1 MGVLAPVS
9 VSKGPN
15 GQDIE
20 TYQQWNVEA
29 WWNEAMW
36 TLTGTQADSNFKAGQ
51 WWQIAQDFKN
61 TVAPAMRTAA
71 ANWDQQYQVL
81 DAAKD
86 QVTAAKGQLVGFTG
100 KDADALNTQADNFTR
115 SLDQRAEATDPIK
128 PALLSAADIID
139 QNFPI
144 VKLWWDKW
152 EQDLANAPKC
162 KFDTEQMMGPMQSMA
177 RGVLQAAKAIMQGY
191 QTELEVPQVT
201 QAPPSQL
208 PGGTT
213 AVTAADQQAAAN
225 PSDPAAN
232 PAASVPG
239 VVTAGTQHAAV
250 TNPGSGTAALPGTTV
265 GNAPGTVVT
274 PSSNPSGGSA
284 VLPAASTGTAA
295 PAGPTLAG
303 IGASTVGPSVPT
315 APAFAPSPIASSG
328 GGAAPMP
335 MLPTGLAGPGRG
347 TTGGTTGGT
356 TSAPAFGSGAGL
368 APFMPITG
376 AGAGQG
382 NKRDEQD
389 DRKRQLVISPV
400 TGAPIGG
407 ARGARSGAIRP
418 GTAKPINPGVAAG
431 LLGRAAKDADGLD
444 IPTSTLRKASR
455 KARRDETDDAADM
468 FLDED
473 AWLIDDP
480 GTGVVAVQEPRD
492 PGSASAVIG

>member
-9 VSKGPN
+9 VTKGPN

-20 TYQQWNVEA
+20 TYQQWNIEA
-29 WWNEAMW
+29 WWDEGRW
-36 TLTGTQADSNFKAGQ
+36 TLTGTQADSNYKAGL
-51 WWQIAQDFKN
+51 WRQDAEDFFN
-61 TVAPAMRTAA
+61 IVAPPMRTAA
-71 ANWDQQYQVL
+71 ATWGTQYQTV
-81 DAAKD
+81 DQAKG

-100 KDADALNTQADNFTR
+100 KDADALNTQADNFIR

-144 VKLWWDKW
+144 VQRWWNQW

-162 KFDTEQMMGPMQSMA
+162 KFDTEQMMAPMQNMA
-177 RGVLQAAKAIMQGY
+177 RAVLQAAKAIMQGY
-191 QTELEVPQVT
+191 QTELETPEVT
-201 QAPPSQL
+201 QPPPSQL

-239 VVTAGTQHAAV
+239 VVTAGTPHAAV

-303 IGASTVGPSVPT
+303 IGAGTVAPSVPT
-315 APAFAPSPIASSG
+315 APAFAPSPVTSTG

-347 TTGGTTGGT
+347 PTSGGT

-368 APFMPITG
+368 APFMPTTG
-376 AGAGQG
+376 GGAGQV

-389 DRKRQLVISPV
+389 DRKRQVVVSPV

-455 KARRDETDDAADM
+455 KARRDKTDDAEDM

-480 GTGVVAVQEPRD
+480 GAGVVEAHQPQD
-492 PGSASAVIG
+492 PGAASAVIG